1 MQFWGTFWLLYYKFL
16 ITKDYSKPLLK
27 EDKESKWWKQLSGF
41 IFSFHLHITWYGVWL
56 LYTLQCGRA
65 GLWTM
70 KLMNDSDENGRS
82 RIHVSSVC
90 WKSYDFIHNSLI
102 YSVNTYWVSIL
113 SKVVSFVCRVNNTE
127 SNRHGPWPYG
137 TYVNRGT
144 QWWTNRSHISYQVAL
159 SAQVKSKKGCMMRK
173 SKGVWVLVGTQ

>member
-1 MQFWGTFWLLYYKFL
+1 M
-16 ITKDYSKPLLK
+16 TKDYSKPLLK

-56 LYTLQCGRA
+56 LCTLQFGRA

-70 KLMNDSDENGRS
+70 KRMNDNDENRRS
-82 RIHVSSVC
+82 RIHVSSIC
-90 WKSYDFIHNSLI
+90 CKSSEFINNSLI
-102 YSVNTYWVSIL
+102 YSVNTYWASIL
-113 SKVVSFVCRVNNTE
+113 RKVVFFVWRVNNTE

-137 TYVNRGT
+137 TYANRGS
-144 QWWTNRSHISYQVAL
+144 QWWTNRSHRSYQVAL
-159 SAQVKSKKGCMMRK
+159 SAQVKSKTQYVVRK